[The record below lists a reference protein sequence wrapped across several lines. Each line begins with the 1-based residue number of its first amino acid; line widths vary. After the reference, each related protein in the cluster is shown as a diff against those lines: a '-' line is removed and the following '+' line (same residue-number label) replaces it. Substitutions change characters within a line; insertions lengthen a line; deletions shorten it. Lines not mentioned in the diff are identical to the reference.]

1 MTITKTDTYQI
12 VTPADGKLL
21 RYGDSF
27 SERVLLSL
35 AADAS
40 QWSEV
45 DASERDEYE
54 AELQAKMAEAQAELE
69 RQMQE
74 QMELQMAEAQ
84 SQQQTDT
91 DTETSTTT
99 DTDTDDVLLKYVN
112 DKTSSDYTD
121 IGEAVKDL
129 VDTATATD

>member
-1 MTITKTDTYQI
+1 MNIEDKEEYKVLTPTEDGNWLTNGDTYSQQ
-12 VTPADGKLL
+12 VLMPLSADT
-21 RYGDSF
+21 S
-27 SERVLLSL
+27 V
-35 AADAS
+35 
-40 QWSEV
+40 WSEITE
-45 DASERDEYE
+45 DTK
-54 AELQAKMAEAQAELE
+54 L
-69 RQMQE
+69 
-74 QMELQMAEAQ
+74 QMEAEAQ